1 MLKKLRIKFVCIVM
15 IIVTVMLVIIMGGM
29 VHFTK
34 KDLQQSNVQM
44 MYSVAQRPFIPDRPP
59 NSRDEI
65 SLPYLVVKIN
75 RDGSTETTGNY
86 SALTDTDFVQEIIHT
101 ANQSSN
107 MEGEIKEYSLRYI
120 KVDIPENK
128 IVFAD
133 ISSEIIAI
141 NKLLKNCIAVGVT
154 AFFAFFVLTMYLSK
168 WAISPVE
175 EAWAQQ
181 RQFVADAS
189 HELKTPLAVILTN
202 AELLKSDDYTQQE
215 KNQFTESLLVMS
227 RHMRSLVEG
236 LLELVRF
243 DSGNIKTTIDNI
255 DASAVIEDA
264 ILPFEPMFFEQG
276 LVLNSDIQQGIKI
289 KASSRHITQLTNIL
303 LDNALKYSY
312 KDTHVNIRLKKQGSH
327 CIISV
332 SGQGDSINNEDL
344 KNIFKRFYR
353 TDKARSRDGSFGLGL
368 AIAQSIVREHSGQI
382 WADSTNGTN
391 TFYVMLPL

>member
-175 EAWAQQ
+175 EAWHSKGSLWQM
-181 RQFVADAS
+181 
-189 HELKTPLAVILTN
+189 PLTN
-202 AELLKSDDYTQQE
+202 
-215 KNQFTESLLVMS
+215 
-227 RHMRSLVEG
+227 
-236 LLELVRF
+236 
-243 DSGNIKTTIDNI
+243 
-255 DASAVIEDA
+255 
-264 ILPFEPMFFEQG
+264 
-276 LVLNSDIQQGIKI
+276 
-289 KASSRHITQLTNIL
+289 
-303 LDNALKYSY
+303 
-312 KDTHVNIRLKKQGSH
+312 
-327 CIISV
+327 
-332 SGQGDSINNEDL
+332 
-344 KNIFKRFYR
+344 
-353 TDKARSRDGSFGLGL
+353 
-368 AIAQSIVREHSGQI
+368 
-382 WADSTNGTN
+382 
-391 TFYVMLPL
+391 